1 VAKVG
6 RSKLFEDS
14 SDKPPATALKQ
25 AFTEEAPPQEG
36 VKARFGILLGVVLAL
51 SVLAFCFAFEPAMLA
66 VADCSIGMNNLEIAA
81 NIYDVLYN
89 LHPNNFDILRAKARL
104 ECLQGGYEAAIKDD
118 NAAIALRTDSA
129 DVYANRGFARYKIHD
144 DLGAVNDFSRVLE
157 REPTLADVY
166 VRRGVVFA
174 RLGQFRNALNDYEKA
189 MLLDPTNAEAAS
201 FKSWALDL
209 QSNASMEK
217 LSNKITPADAP
228 NKLSLIKHAPLSH
241 EIDEVPKLDIHPNSS
256 RPLPIASVASVQNLP
271 KMLPP
276 APSAPGKPIN
286 QSAVQ
291 DRSRQTAVTDTS
303 QDRTQSGA
311 NIQSSS
317 HNLSTTPAT
326 WSPVSTSRSVS
337 RIQAQGSSNHG
348 IQSFGYGL
356 KIPEGGRITNGPAT
370 VSLLSD
376 GDLVLYRNSQLVW
389 SAHTH
394 KPSMALNCW
403 AEFQSD
409 GNLVLFGSNNDGSF
423 QYWSTE
429 TQHSA
434 TAPHA
439 ANTIELA
446 DTEPYLRIVDGKD
459 NWAVWAAPPVTPA
472 TSNSGKPSSS
482 PQESQPD
489 RSTRRASPNQHGY
502 AVLLSPASAP
512 SLVLMASSPD
522 PRDNMRTYT
531 AAPTNVLEQ
540 KWVLES
546 TSKGIYK
553 IHPAFDRSLAL
564 TVVNGKFTEGTK
576 IIVAVDHGYSTQHWA
591 VSPISKGCYVL
602 RPLCATALTLDNPAG
617 PGAQPD
623 LLHYS
628 SGNLNTIWLLKQVSY

>member
-1 VAKVG
+1 LAKIG

-25 AFTEEAPPQEG
+25 AFTEEASPQEG
-36 VKARFGILLGVVLAL
+36 VKFRFGIWLGVVLAL
-51 SVLAFCFAFEPAMLA
+51 SVLAFWFAFEPAMLA
-66 VADCSIGMNNLEIAA
+66 VADCSTGMNNLEIAA
-81 NIYDVLYN
+81 NIYDVLYK
-89 LHPNNFDILRAKARL
+89 LHPTSFDVLRAKARL
-104 ECLQGGYEAAIKDD
+104 ECLQGGYKAAIKDD
-118 NAAIALRTDSA
+118 DAAIAVRTDSA

-144 DLGAVNDFSRVLE
+144 DLGAVKDFSRVLE

-174 RLGQFRNALNDYEKA
+174 RLGQFRNALNDYERA
-189 MLLDPTNAEAAS
+189 MVLDPTNAEAAS

-217 LSNKITPADAP
+217 LSNKITPSNAP
-228 NKLSLIKHAPLSH
+228 NKLSLNKHAPPGH

-256 RPLPIASVASVQNLP
+256 SPLPIASVQNLP

-276 APSAPGKPIN
+276 TASTPVKPTTIT
-286 QSAVQ
+286 QTAVQ
-291 DRSRQTAVTDTS
+291 DRSRQIAVTDTS
-303 QDRTQSGA
+303 QNRTQIGA
-311 NIQSSS
+311 SSQSSS
-317 HNLSTTPAT
+317 HNLSTTPTT
-326 WSPVSTSRSVS
+326 WSSVSTSRSLS
-337 RIQAQGSSNHG
+337 HAQTQGSGNHG

-356 KIPEGGRITNGPAT
+356 KIPGGDRITNGPIT

-376 GDLVLYRNSQLVW
+376 GDLVLYKNSQPVW

-439 ANTIELA
+439 ANTIVLA

-459 NWAVWAAPPVTPA
+459 NWAVWAAPPVT
-472 TSNSGKPSSS
+472 SNGGKPSTSS
-482 PQESQPD
+482 QES
-489 RSTRRASPNQHGY
+489 
-502 AVLLSPASAP
+502 
-512 SLVLMASSPD
+512 
-522 PRDNMRTYT
+522 
-531 AAPTNVLEQ
+531 
-540 KWVLES
+540 
-546 TSKGIYK
+546 
-553 IHPAFDRSLAL
+553 
-564 TVVNGKFTEGTK
+564 
-576 IIVAVDHGYSTQHWA
+576 
-591 VSPISKGCYVL
+591 
-602 RPLCATALTLDNPAG
+602 
-617 PGAQPD
+617 
-623 LLHYS
+623 
-628 SGNLNTIWLLKQVSY
+628 